1 MEDTNTVEYFL
12 RSARRFPDRPALWV
26 DGRTYSYRALESHA
40 RRLADRLAAVD
51 GAVCATLGERSLT
64 AYCAPLACMLAGKI
78 HVPLGTSFPEAR
90 MAGILER
97 TRPSVLICDE
107 NGLALLPGLIAGLGF
122 PMVMLTSGASAGE
135 ADAIGAASSPKTD
148 AAEARRTKTA
158 SDAAAAGSGL
168 AVDDAR
174 IAYLLFTSG
183 STGAPKGVAVGHAA
197 LCAYVDAVVAR
208 YPELDEH
215 QRCSQFFEP
224 TFDLSMHDMFVTWA
238 VGACLYSVPRSAL
251 LLPTDFVNE
260 HRLTVWFSVPSMAA
274 TLQRYRL
281 LNPGA
286 LPAVKLALFCGE
298 ALPGP
303 LAAAWMAAA
312 PNARSENLYGPTE
325 ATIACT
331 AYRIREEDRERAVIP
346 IGEAFP
352 AMDIAVVRE
361 DGTRCD
367 IDEVGELWLG
377 GAQLAFGY
385 WRDPAQTAARF
396 VDVRFD
402 DLASPRWYRTGD
414 LAAIDPAGVAHFR
427 GRADR
432 QVKLRGYRIELQE
445 VEAHLREICSA
456 PDRPVDVAVVAISAR
471 SGEAAHGIAAFV
483 ASADFDARAA
493 LAAMKLRLPA
503 YMVPSEIHRLD
514 ALPLNNNGKIDYPAL
529 ADRVRPPERIP
540 RARRSATIEN
550 GMEYAK

>member
-1 MEDTNTVEYFL
+1 MEPTNAVEYFL
-12 RSARRFPDRPALWV
+12 ASAQRFPDRPALWV

-40 RRLADRLAAVD
+40 RQLADRLTAID

-97 TRPSVLICDE
+97 TRPAVLICDE
-107 NGLALLPGLIAGLGF
+107 SGLSLLPGLIAGLGF
-122 PMVMLTSGASAGE
+122 PIAVLTSGASATGIE
-135 ADAIGAASSPKTD
+135 TIDAASPQKSGAAKQRPATTD
-148 AAEARRTKTA
+148 DVP
-158 SDAAAAGSGL
+158 DADSGL

-197 LCAYVDAVVAR
+197 LCAYVDAVLAR

-238 VGACLYSVPRSAL
+238 AGACLYSVPRSSL

-260 HRLTVWFSVPSMAA
+260 HRLTIWFSVPSMAA

-281 LNPGA
+281 LNAGA
-286 LPAVKLALFCGE
+286 LPALKLALFCGE

-346 IGEAFP
+346 IGTAFP

-361 DGTRCD
+361 DGTRCGA
-367 IDEVGELWLG
+367 DEVGELWLG

-396 VDVRFD
+396 VDARFD
-402 DLASPRWYRTGD
+402 DLGASRWYRTGD
-414 LAAIDPAGVAHFR
+414 LAAIDSAGVAHFR

-445 VEAHLREICSA
+445 VEAHLREICSSE
-456 PDRPVDVAVVAISAR
+456 DRPVEVAVVAISAR
-471 SGEAAHGIAAFV
+471 KGEAASGIAAFV
-483 ASADFDARAA
+483 VDPDLDTRTA
-493 LAAMKLRLPA
+493 LAAMKLRLPV

-529 ADRVRPPERIP
+529 ADRVRPPERVP
-540 RARRSATIEN
+540 RAKRNATIED
-550 GMEYAK
+550 GMEYAR

>member
-1 MEDTNTVEYFL
+1 MEPTNAVEYFL
-12 RSARRFPDRPALWV
+12 ASAQRFPDRPALWV

-40 RRLADRLAAVD
+40 RQLADRLTAID

-97 TRPSVLICDE
+97 TRPAVLICDE
-107 NGLALLPGLIAGLGF
+107 SGLSLLPGLIAGLGF
-122 PMVMLTSGASAGE
+122 PIAVLTSGASATGIE
-135 ADAIGAASSPKTD
+135 TIDTASPQKTGAAKQRPATTD
-148 AAEARRTKTA
+148 DVP
-158 SDAAAAGSGL
+158 DADSGL

-197 LCAYVDAVVAR
+197 LCAYVDAVLAR

-238 VGACLYSVPRSAL
+238 AGACLYSVPRSSL

-281 LNPGA
+281 LNAGA
-286 LPAVKLALFCGE
+286 LPALKLALFCGE

-303 LAAAWMAAA
+303 LATAWMAAA

-346 IGEAFP
+346 IGTAFP

-361 DGTRCD
+361 DGTRCGT
-367 IDEVGELWLG
+367 DEVGELWLG

-396 VDVRFD
+396 VDARFD
-402 DLASPRWYRTGD
+402 DLGASRWYRTGD
-414 LAAIDPAGVAHFR
+414 LAAIDSAGVAHFR

-445 VEAHLREICSA
+445 VEAHLREICSSE
-456 PDRPVDVAVVAISAR
+456 DRPVEVAVVAISAR
-471 SGEAAHGIAAFV
+471 NGEAASGIAAFV
-483 ASADFDARAA
+483 VDPDLDTRAA
-493 LAAMKLRLPA
+493 LAAMKLRLPV

-529 ADRVRPPERIP
+529 ADRVRPPERVP
-540 RARRSATIEN
+540 RAKRNATIED
-550 GMEYAK
+550 GMEYAR

>member
-1 MEDTNTVEYFL
+1 MEPTNAVEYFL
-12 RSARRFPDRPALWV
+12 ASAQRFPDRPALWV

-40 RRLADRLAAVD
+40 RQLADRLTAID

-97 TRPSVLICDE
+97 TRPAVLICDE
-107 NGLALLPGLIAGLGF
+107 SGLSLLPGLIAGLGF
-122 PMVMLTSGASAGE
+122 PIAVLTSGASATGIE
-135 ADAIGAASSPKTD
+135 TIDTASPQKTGAAKQRPVTTD
-148 AAEARRTKTA
+148 DVP
-158 SDAAAAGSGL
+158 DADSGL

-197 LCAYVDAVVAR
+197 LCAYVDAVLAR

-238 VGACLYSVPRSAL
+238 AGACLYSVPRSSL

-260 HRLTVWFSVPSMAA
+260 HHLTVWFSVPSMAA

-281 LNPGA
+281 LNAGA
-286 LPAVKLALFCGE
+286 LPALKLALFCGE

-303 LAAAWMAAA
+303 LATAWMAAA

-346 IGEAFP
+346 IGTAFP

-361 DGTRCD
+361 DGTRCGA
-367 IDEVGELWLG
+367 DEVGELWLG

-396 VDVRFD
+396 VDARFD
-402 DLASPRWYRTGD
+402 DLGASRWYRTGD
-414 LAAIDPAGVAHFR
+414 LATIDSAGVAHFR

-445 VEAHLREICSA
+445 VEAHLREICSSE
-456 PDRPVDVAVVAISAR
+456 DRPVEVAVVAISAR
-471 SGEAAHGIAAFV
+471 KGEAASGIAAFV
-483 ASADFDARAA
+483 VDPDLDTRAA
-493 LAAMKLRLPA
+493 LAAMKLRLPV

-529 ADRVRPPERIP
+529 ADRVRPPERVP
-540 RARRSATIEN
+540 RAKRNATIED
-550 GMEYAK
+550 GMEYAR

>member
-1 MEDTNTVEYFL
+1 MENTNAVGYFL
-12 RSARRFPDRPALWV
+12 DSAQRFPDRPALWV

-40 RRLADRLAAVD
+40 RRLADRLATVD

-107 NGLALLPGLIAGLGF
+107 SGLPLLPGLIAGLGF
-122 PMVMLTSGASAGE
+122 PMVVLTSGASAGE
-135 ADAIGAASSPKTD
+135 AEAIDTASPPESD
-148 AAEARRTKTA
+148 AAEARWTKM
-158 SDAAAAGSGL
+158 AADTVDAGSGL

-183 STGAPKGVAVGHAA
+183 STGVPKGVAVGHAA

-238 VGACLYSVPRSAL
+238 IGACLYSVPRSAL

-281 LNPGA
+281 LNEGA
-286 LPAVKLALFCGE
+286 LPSVKLALFCGE

-312 PNARSENLYGPTE
+312 PNARRSPLALARVSCSSCPATESETMPAPARSSSASPLSHRL
-325 ATIACT
+325 
-331 AYRIREEDRERAVIP
+331 RIRMFRSMSP
-346 IGEAFP
+346 F
-352 AMDIAVVRE
+352 
-361 DGTRCD
+361 
-367 IDEVGELWLG
+367 
-377 GAQLAFGY
+377 
-385 WRDPAQTAARF
+385 RF
-396 VDVRFD
+396 R
-402 DLASPRWYRTGD
+402 
-414 LAAIDPAGVAHFR
+414 
-427 GRADR
+427 
-432 QVKLRGYRIELQE
+432 
-445 VEAHLREICSA
+445 
-456 PDRPVDVAVVAISAR
+456 
-471 SGEAAHGIAAFV
+471 
-483 ASADFDARAA
+483 
-493 LAAMKLRLPA
+493 
-503 YMVPSEIHRLD
+503 
-514 ALPLNNNGKIDYPAL
+514 
-529 ADRVRPPERIP
+529 
-540 RARRSATIEN
+540 
-550 GMEYAK
+550 

>member
-1 MEDTNTVEYFL
+1 MEPTNAVEYFL
-12 RSARRFPDRPALWV
+12 ASAQRFPDRPALWV

-40 RRLADRLAAVD
+40 RQLADRLAAID

-97 TRPSVLICDE
+97 TRPAVLICDQS
-107 NGLALLPGLIAGLGF
+107 GLSLLPGLIAGLGF
-122 PMVMLTSGASAGE
+122 PIAVLTSGASATGIE
-135 ADAIGAASSPKTD
+135 TIDTASAPKAEAVKQRPTMTTGDAADAD
-148 AAEARRTKTA
+148 
-158 SDAAAAGSGL
+158 SGL

-197 LCAYVDAVVAR
+197 LCAYVDAVLAR

-238 VGACLYSVPRSAL
+238 VGACLYSVPRSSL

-281 LNPGA
+281 LNAGA
-286 LPAVKLALFCGE
+286 LPALKLALFCGE

-331 AYRIREEDRERAVIP
+331 AYRVHEEDRERAMIP
-346 IGEAFP
+346 IGAAFP

-367 IDEVGELWLG
+367 TDEVGELWLG

-385 WRDPAQTAARF
+385 WRDPVQTAARF
-396 VDVRFD
+396 VDARFD
-402 DLASPRWYRTGD
+402 DLDASRWYRTGD
-414 LAAIDPAGVAHFR
+414 LATIDSAGVAHFR

-432 QVKLRGYRIELQE
+432 QIKLRGYRIELQE
-445 VEAHLREICSA
+445 VEAHLREICSGA
-456 PDRPVDVAVVAISAR
+456 DRPVEVAVVAISAGG
-471 SGEAAHGIAAFV
+471 GEAASGIAAFV
-483 ASADFDARAA
+483 VDPDLDTRAA
-493 LAAMKLRLPA
+493 LAAMKRRLPV

-529 ADRVRPPERIP
+529 ADRVRPPERVP
-540 RARRSATIEN
+540 RAKRNATIED
-550 GMEYAK
+550 GMEYAR